1 MADDYKSTDRRRFNR
16 DGSPRT
22 TERPDGLP
30 SFSFKDIEQPI
41 ARAHQ
46 FLRAQ
51 IRVGLREGL
60 LRPEEF
66 WFQVSGLLTSARLIY
81 VGIVSLQ
88 ADRRPKRLVVPAS
101 ILVRSLLE
109 TLANVMAL
117 GEDPEKNSLLFTRD
131 GYLNAW
137 KQLERLKPHATGPEW
152 EGWRAARASDLA
164 RFSKHAKLS
173 PEDAADPRKLI
184 KEWPQMGNICNSGG
198 LVAGERAAVFGLL
211 YDLWYKNLS
220 AFAHQR
226 LMAAA
231 QAWIMEEG
239 EKPFDM
245 ELAVSNVVFESSM
258 LMASI
263 LSEIQ
268 LAGSFE
274 QRPDLPALWAILEK
288 GHPTSK
294 RLLDLRY
301 AKALGITLASATGS
315 SS

>member
-1 MADDYKSTDRRRFNR
+1 MVDDYKSTDNRRFNA

-22 TERPDGLP
+22 AERPDGSP
-30 SFSFKDIEQPI
+30 SFSFKDIDDPVT
-41 ARAHQ
+41 RVYR

-51 IRVGLREGL
+51 IRWGTGHLRPKTFWAQIDGL
-60 LRPEEF
+60 L
-66 WFQVSGLLTSARLIY
+66 LSAKLIY
-81 VGIVSLQ
+81 IGIVTLQ
-88 ADRRPKRLVVPAS
+88 ADRRPKRLVIPAS

-117 GEDPEKNSLLFTRD
+117 AEDPEKHSLLFTRD

-137 KQLERLKPHATGPEW
+137 KQLERLKPHNAGPEW
-152 EGWRAARASDLA
+152 DTWRAARESDLV
-164 RFSKHAKLS
+164 RFAGHAKLS
-173 PEDAADPRKLI
+173 PEDAADPRKVI
-184 KEWPQMGNICNSGG
+184 KEWPQMGNISNPGG
-198 LVAGERAAVFGLL
+198 LIAGERAAVFGLL
-211 YDLWYKNLS
+211 YDLWYKSLS

-226 LMAAA
+226 LAAAA

-239 EKPFDM
+239 DRPFDLD
-245 ELAVSNVVFESSM
+245 LAVSNVVFASSM

-268 LAGSFE
+268 LAGSFA

-288 GHPTSK
+288 GHPTAK

-301 AKALGITLASATGS
+301 SKALGIPS
-315 SS
+315 SPPL